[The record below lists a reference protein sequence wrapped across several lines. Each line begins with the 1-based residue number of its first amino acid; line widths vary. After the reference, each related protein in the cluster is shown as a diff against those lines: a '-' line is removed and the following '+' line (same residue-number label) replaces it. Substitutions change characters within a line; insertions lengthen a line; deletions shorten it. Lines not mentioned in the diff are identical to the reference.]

1 MLVNS
6 NQTSL
11 SGEPYMINIS
21 QMKCI
26 FHWFWQ
32 PLPFINQKLVIIISI
47 LKLCIL
53 TYLTFWRRQIILS
66 RLMGIQFKVWLFV
79 CCITLVID
87 SLEDYDWLSLLQLLY
102 SHVISY
108 FLKLDIDYS
117 WSVKAR
123 RNMQITNF

>member
-53 TYLTFWRRQIILS
+53 TCLTFWRRQIILS

>member
-53 TYLTFWRRQIILS
+53 TYLTFWRRQISLS
-66 RLMGIQFKVWLFV
+66 RLMGIQFKVWLFD
-79 CCITLVID
+79 CITLVID

>member
-102 SHVISY
+102 SHVISF

>member
-53 TYLTFWRRQIILS
+53 TCLTFWRRQIILS

-79 CCITLVID
+79 YCITLVID

>member
-32 PLPFINQKLVIIISI
+32 PLSFINQKLVIIISI

-79 CCITLVID
+79 YCITLVID